1 MKVHCAPVCQ
11 SCAMLSI
18 EARCPVDP
26 EAPNIWKPGDVNRF
40 FRTLVGNPDFEKY
53 ELHVHS
59 RPDYA
64 DGDNETTADYQIG
77 PWVVTFDKFISDEEA
92 DRLIELGDTEGYKRS
107 SDVGKMRFD
116 GTFEHNVNNGR
127 TSDNAWCQHSCY
139 NDTIAQQVIHRIA
152 EVTKIP
158 EENSEYLQLLR
169 YREGQYYHTHHDL
182 IQHQIDRQPGV
193 RIMTFYMYLNDV
205 EEGGGTQFPKLGPL
219 TVMPKKGRALIWPSV
234 LDEDPHQMDN
244 RMHHQAMSVVKGV
257 KYGANAWI
265 HQRDFKG
272 PNKNGCQ

>member
-1 MKVHCAPVCQ
+1 MQINCAPVCQ
-11 SCAMLSI
+11 SCQMLSV
-18 EARCPVDP
+18 ETRCPVDP
-26 EAPNIWKPGDVNRF
+26 DAPLAWKPGDVHRF
-40 FRTLVGNPDFEKY
+40 FSDFTSNPDVQKY
-53 ELHVHS
+53 EPRVLA
-59 RPDYA
+59 RPNYA
-64 DGDNETTADYQIG
+64 DGDTEETADYQLG
-77 PWVVTFDKFISDEEA
+77 PWVVILDNFISDEEA
-92 DRLIELGDTEGYKRS
+92 DRLIELGALEGYERS

-116 GTFEHNVNNGR
+116 GTFENNVNNGR
-127 TSDNAWCQHSCY
+127 TSENAWCQNACY
-139 NDTIAQQVIHRIA
+139 NDTVAQKVIHRIA
-152 EVTKIP
+152 QVTNIP

-169 YREGQYYHTHHDL
+169 YQEGQYYQTHHDL
-182 IQHQIDRQPGV
+182 IGHQLNRQPGV

-234 LDEDPHQMDN
+234 LDEDPDKMDK
-244 RMHHQAMSVVKGV
+244 RMDHQAMPVIKGV